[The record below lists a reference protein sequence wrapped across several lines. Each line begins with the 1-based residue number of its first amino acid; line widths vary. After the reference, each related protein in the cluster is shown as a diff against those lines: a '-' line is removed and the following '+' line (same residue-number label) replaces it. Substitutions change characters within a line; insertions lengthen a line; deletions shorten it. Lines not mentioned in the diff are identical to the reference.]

1 MAPDG
6 RESALRGYVTYNV
19 PDQRSFSMKWVLII
33 ALIVVAVFL
42 AQKFMA
48 GRR

>member
-1 MAPDG
+1 MTSPF
-6 RESALRGYVTYNV
+6 RGT
-19 PDQRSFSMKWVLII
+19 DWATSQTEELFMKWVLII
-33 ALIVVAVFL
+33 VLIVVAVFL